1 MGSLLME
8 FALPLVVAAI
18 GVWIAFAIVVWA
30 TGRDSLLDTAPAVP
44 PLGLGEGEPVTETA
58 VASVRFD
65 TGMRGYR
72 TDQVDAALDRLAWE
86 IGRRDELLAEMQ
98 SRLDGT
104 ADTEELRSPE
114 EDDALRIA
122 NEGATGDPGT
132 DEAALDG
139 AVPEGAA
146 SDSEA
151 GREGPG
157 ETAPRSEA

>member
-30 TGRDSLLDTAPAVP
+30 TGRDSLLDIAPAVP
-44 PLGLGEGEPVTETA
+44 PLGLGEGEPVTEAA

-72 TDQVDAALDRLAWE
+72 TDQVDAALNRLAWE
-86 IGRRDELLAEMQ
+86 IGRRDELLAEMRT
-98 SRLDGT
+98 RLDGT
-104 ADTEELRSPE
+104 ADTGELFSPE

-122 NEGATGDPGT
+122 NEGTTGDLGT
-132 DEAALDG
+132 DALDS

-151 GREGPG
+151 GREEPG
-157 ETAPRSEA
+157 ETATRSEA